1 MLCFF
6 AHPMAK
12 ARTEFT
18 RVAARIAVASLLALC
33 QCSLLFDLSGLD
45 DGGSDAGGLDP
56 AADTATDPAQALDA
70 GALDA
75 AALGEPLLG
84 EDAGA
89 LDAAALDAAA
99 LDAGALDAAALDA
112 VALDAVALDAVAL
125 DAGALD
131 VDAGKDAAGVDGG
144 TEAGG
149 VDAEAADTG
158 TDSESADAPAD
169 SSGIAVGLVAFYP
182 FAEAGGTSSAD
193 GSGNNH
199 AATMQGATFA
209 VGLQDNAA
217 TMNGSGQYVS
227 LPAGIVS
234 GLTAFSVSVWIN
246 LNTVSLNTHI
256 FDFGT
261 GTTTYM
267 FLTPQSRSGTLQFAI
282 STTGPVGDQVL
293 NAPAPSTAAWQHVCV
308 TLMGAT
314 GTLYVN
320 GVEIA
325 QNTGMTLNPASLG
338 ATTQNWLGRSQFSS
352 DPYLNGKIDELR
364 IYGRALSA
372 AEVQQI
378 FQQKL

>member
-1 MLCFF
+1 
-6 AHPMAK
+6 MAK
-12 ARTEFT
+12 ARTAFP
-18 RVAARIAVASLLALC
+18 RVAARMAVASLLALC
-33 QCSLLFDLSGLD
+33 QCSLLFDLSDLD
-45 DGGSDAGGLDP
+45 HSGPGGLD
-56 AADTATDPAQALDA
+56 AAANTATDPAPDLDAGADVGALGAVALDA
-70 GALDA
+70 GT
-75 AALGEPLLG
+75 
-84 EDAGA
+84 
-89 LDAAALDAAA
+89 
-99 LDAGALDAAALDA
+99 LDAGTLDAGTPDAGTLDAGTLDAVALDA

-125 DAGALD
+125 DAAALD
-131 VDAGKDAAGVDGG
+131 AVALDADAGKDAAGVHGG
-144 TEAGG
+144 TEAGS

-158 TDSESADAPAD
+158 TDSESADAPVAD

-182 FAEAGGTSSAD
+182 FAEAGGTTSAD

-199 AATMQGATFA
+199 VAAMQGATFA

-293 NAPAPSTAAWQHVCV
+293 NAPAPSAAAWQHVCV

-320 GVEIA
+320 GAEIA
-325 QNTGMTLNPASLG
+325 QNTGMTLNPAS
-338 ATTQNWLGRSQFSS
+338 
-352 DPYLNGKIDELR
+352 
-364 IYGRALSA
+364 
-372 AEVQQI
+372 
-378 FQQKL
+378 